1 MSRTETNKPVRLLSI
16 ALLAGDASNSELSDA
31 HIKLSNFAR
40 EHAEHFE
47 VVIVRTPRKSYTSD
61 VTLTLRDELKNSVFI
76 ELPSR
81 VSRSSA
87 AVIALQHAIGDR
99 VVVLELDRDQI
110 RAAEGLI
117 LEISDEVEVVFGS
130 TSKASRKKQSWT
142 YRFGQRIFGIAF
154 SAIHGTNISIEAPVF
169 RVMSRSAVNAIL
181 AARRPEVEFRAFITT
196 GAFGSKTV
204 AYETTEAPKPSPF
217 WESYGSA
224 MQMLLGGT
232 KVPMRFASLLSLL
245 GAALNV
251 LYAIYVVATA
261 ILGQDIQD
269 GWASTSLQISAMFFL
284 VCLVLFLIS
293 EYLLQLLP
301 DREHSYT
308 TYSTSFDGDA
318 LGVGKNPNV
327 KNQRSGN
334 E

>member
-1 MSRTETNKPVRLLSI
+1 MSKTEETSRVRLLSI
-16 ALLAGDASNSELSDA
+16 ILIAGESPNSDLVGAHAALSTLARKHSD
-31 HIKLSNFAR
+31 
-40 EHAEHFE
+40 HFE
-47 VVIVRTPRKSYTSD
+47 LLLVRTPRKRANAEGTES
-61 VTLTLRDELKNSVFI
+61 LKGELNNSIFI

-81 VSRSSA
+81 VSKSSA
-87 AVIALQHAIGDR
+87 AVIGLQQAIGDH
-99 VVVLELDRDQI
+99 VLVLELHPDQI
-110 RAAEGLI
+110 EAAESLV
-117 LEISDEVEVVFGS
+117 LKMADDLAVVFGS
-130 TSKASRKKQSWT
+130 TSKSSKKGHSWI
-142 YRFGQRIFGIAF
+142 YRLGQKLFGFAF
-154 SAIHGTNISIEAPVF
+154 SSIHGTNISLEAPVF
-169 RVMSRSAVNAIL
+169 RVMSRSAVNAVL
-181 AARRPEVEFRAFITT
+181 AARRPEVEYRAFITT
-196 GAFGSKTV
+196 GAFNSTTIS
-204 AYETTEAPKPSPF
+204 YESIEALKPQPF

-251 LYAIYVVATA
+251 FYAIYVVAVA
-261 ILGQDIQD
+261 ILGQDIQS

-308 TYSTSFDGDA
+308 TYSTSFDGDT

-327 KNQRSGN
+327 TSQLSGN

>member
-1 MSRTETNKPVRLLSI
+1 MLETESKGAVRLLSI
-16 ALLAGDASNSELSDA
+16 ALLAGDVLNSEVVDA
-31 HIKLSNFAR
+31 HTKLSGIAR
-40 EHAEHFE
+40 ENAEHFE
-47 VVIVRTPRKSYTSD
+47 IVIVRTPRKGFSSD
-61 VTLTLRDELKNSVFI
+61 ATTTLTDQLKNSIFI

-87 AVIALQHAIGDR
+87 AVIALQQAIGDR
-99 VVVLELDRDQI
+99 ALVLELEPGQI
-110 RAAEGLI
+110 QAAEKL
-117 LEISDEVEVVFGS
+117 LSKVSDQVEVVFGN
-130 TSKASRKKQSWT
+130 TSKASRKRQGWK
-142 YRFGQRIFGIAF
+142 YRLGQRVFGLIF
-154 SAIHGTNISIEAPVF
+154 SVIHGSNISLEAPVF
-169 RVMSRSAVNAIL
+169 RAMSRSAVNAIL

-196 GAFGSKTV
+196 GAFGSTTV
-204 AYETTEAPKPSPF
+204 DYDSKDTPKSAPF

-245 GAALNV
+245 GALLNII
-251 LYAIYVVATA
+251 YAIYVLAIA
-261 ILGQDIQD
+261 ILGQDTQN

-308 TYSTSFDGDA
+308 TFSTSFDGDQ
-318 LGVGKNPNV
+318 LIVGKSPNV
-327 KNQRSGN
+327 TNPQSGN